1 MSHNKFTK
9 QEVNS
14 VNSAID
20 SILKIVNKL
29 HSEFQFQDNDEGVKE
44 LPTSK
49 SIGVKIGGE
58 EDTLETGLERSK
70 SAPPQIPTDLVN
82 PTRKL
87 QIALRRLK
95 RKVKYMKRLQLD
107 VDKQLDLL
115 DDEVQKV
122 DTSNSSLA
130 SKDLADITV
139 KVLNLIRKVPL
150 SSKRQKQ
157 KKASPD
163 DQDGDKTKKR
173 IVCLP
178 GIHANEDDLKRL
190 DVFRDVKRK
199 FEGLRDDEQRI
210 CLLSFAV
217 FPENKEVNR
226 TMLMYWWMGEGI
238 LSSQHIP
245 SGKGI
250 RKPEDVV
257 KDILD
262 DFTEKNLIQP
272 VENKRKMKP
281 SSYKMTPFVHASVV
295 LISKKVGLFDM
306 YDEKEKP
313 TMKQSG
319 LHKVCLVEGSS
330 LQDEAKS
337 KRKMNAENIETVFN
351 VSEMFPEFTSKWFT
365 RMKKLKVLYLGRWE
379 RMDPEVEMD
388 RWERTDQEIEM
399 DSRRVMKDLSS
410 LTRLRFLSF
419 QGISTIKSISRS
431 ACKLNKLIILDLRDC
446 YNLEQLPDDIH
457 KLKNL
462 VYLDLTGCEALE
474 SVPSGVAGLDNLE
487 VLKGFVLGDVDTSN
501 TCKLNALKRLV
512 NLRKLSV
519 IVHREGFPLD
529 KLIDDI
535 KDFKALENLKARWGS
550 KVSLK
555 RKHPNKDD
563 TEETVSIWRDI
574 KELPIELRKLD
585 LKRFP
590 DKELPVWLWPQNL
603 LYLEKLHLGSSKRLK
618 GFGALPGEPTKCH
631 VKVLR
636 LTSLLKL
643 KVEWRELKKLY
654 FPNLRLLES
663 YECPRVTFC
672 PCDRNGIWRS
682 DKNDGATTSL

>member
-130 SKDLADITV
+130 SKDLTDITV

-150 SSKRQKQ
+150 SSERQKQ

-190 DVFRDVKRK
+190 EVFRDVKRK

-257 KDILD
+257 KEILD
-262 DFTEKNLIQP
+262 D
-272 VENKRKMKP
+272 
-281 SSYKMTPFVHASVV
+281 
-295 LISKKVGLFDM
+295 
-306 YDEKEKP
+306 
-313 TMKQSG
+313 
-319 LHKVCLVEGSS
+319 
-330 LQDEAKS
+330 
-337 KRKMNAENIETVFN
+337 
-351 VSEMFPEFTSKWFT
+351 
-365 RMKKLKVLYLGRWE
+365 
-379 RMDPEVEMD
+379 
-388 RWERTDQEIEM
+388 
-399 DSRRVMKDLSS
+399 SRRK
-410 LTRLRFLSF
+410 T
-419 QGISTIKSISRS
+419 
-431 ACKLNKLIILDLRDC
+431 
-446 YNLEQLPDDIH
+446 
-457 KLKNL
+457 
-462 VYLDLTGCEALE
+462 
-474 SVPSGVAGLDNLE
+474 
-487 VLKGFVLGDVDTSN
+487 
-501 TCKLNALKRLV
+501 
-512 NLRKLSV
+512 
-519 IVHREGFPLD
+519 
-529 KLIDDI
+529 
-535 KDFKALENLKARWGS
+535 
-550 KVSLK
+550 
-555 RKHPNKDD
+555 
-563 TEETVSIWRDI
+563 
-574 KELPIELRKLD
+574 
-585 LKRFP
+585 
-590 DKELPVWLWPQNL
+590 
-603 LYLEKLHLGSSKRLK
+603 
-618 GFGALPGEPTKCH
+618 
-631 VKVLR
+631 
-636 LTSLLKL
+636 
-643 KVEWRELKKLY
+643 
-654 FPNLRLLES
+654 
-663 YECPRVTFC
+663 
-672 PCDRNGIWRS
+672 
-682 DKNDGATTSL
+682 